1 MDCGPPGSSVPGIL
15 QARIL
20 EWVAIF
26 LLQWIFLI
34 QGSKLSLLRLLHWWW
49 ILHHWAT
56 SEAQI
61 NYTSILNERKASQ
74 GRRKMFKQIITE
86 SSFTITQV
94 FLIRKQVSN
103 ENSLASLCL
112 LDFLM
117 ISGTG
122 YYIAKIWKRQPFCFT
137 EFVAVMSWDVT

>member
-1 MDCGPPGSSVPGIL
+1 MDCGPPGSSVHRIS

-20 EWVAIF
+20 EWIAIF
-26 LLQWIFLI
+26 FSRKSSWPRDQTHI
-34 QGSKLSLLRLLHWWW
+34 SCTDRW
-49 ILHHWAT
+49 ILYHWAT
-56 SEAQI
+56 LEAQI
-61 NYTSILNERKASQ
+61 NYTSILKERKASQ

-86 SSFTITQV
+86 SAFTITQV

-103 ENSLASLCL
+103 ENSLGSLCL

-122 YYIAKIWKRQPFCFT
+122 YYIGKIWKRQPFCFT
-137 EFVAVMSWDVT
+137 EFVAVMSWEVT

>member
-1 MDCGPPGSSVPGIL
+1 
-15 QARIL
+15 
-20 EWVAIF
+20 
-26 LLQWIFLI
+26 
-34 QGSKLSLLRLLHWWW
+34 
-49 ILHHWAT
+49 
-56 SEAQI
+56 
-61 NYTSILNERKASQ
+61 
-74 GRRKMFKQIITE
+74 MFKQIITE

-122 YYIAKIWKRQPFCFT
+122 YYIAKI
-137 EFVAVMSWDVT
+137 